1 MVQQGCERWEH
12 WNKYG
17 LAAELEVFNLS
28 GSSSKRE
35 RSMSPAAGSSRWSPT
50 TEQLMIL
57 EELYRSGIRTP
68 SASQIQQITTHL
80 SFYGRIE
87 GKNVF
92 YWFQNHKARD
102 RQKLRR
108 KLSKQLQLQQQQLQL
123 HHCQMN
129 QDITNHFGGTFAYT
143 TPRSTTQDFP
153 FFNSPTLLFQGEAAN
168 TSEQALCCKWS
179 VHNPQCNLVEK
190 KEVTFCNYGWTL
202 VDVNQASSCCTRPL
216 KTLDLFPLTTTR
228 INEDCTTTP
237 PKEL

>member
-1 MVQQGCERWEH
+1 M
-12 WNKYG
+12 
-17 LAAELEVFNLS
+17 A
-28 GSSSKRE
+28 
-35 RSMSPAAGSSRWSPT
+35 PAGSSRWSPT

-108 KLSKQLQLQQQQLQL
+108 KLNKQLQLQQQLQL
-123 HHCQMN
+123 HNYQLIN
-129 QDITNHFGGTFAYT
+129 QDIMMRSNHFFGNYLCYPTHHG
-143 TPRSTTQDFP
+143 SGTQDISLS
-153 FFNSPTLLFQGEAAN
+153 NSSSGLFFQGGAEN
-168 TSEQALCCKWS
+168 TSERGINYEWGM
-179 VHNPQCNLVEK
+179 HNPHQSLVEK
-190 KEVTFCNYGWTL
+190 KDMTVCNYGTWTL
-202 VDVNQASSCCTRPL
+202 MDANDQSSSCCTRPL

-228 INEDCTTTP
+228 DRENCTTP
-237 PKEL
+237 HHQPSSSCDNI

>member
-1 MVQQGCERWEH
+1 
-12 WNKYG
+12 
-17 LAAELEVFNLS
+17 
-28 GSSSKRE
+28 
-35 RSMSPAAGSSRWSPT
+35 MSPPGSSRWSPT

-108 KLSKQLQLQQQQLQL
+108 KLNKQLQLQQQQQQQQHHQQHQQQLQG
-123 HHCQMN
+123 HHCQLNHDNMM
-129 QDITNHFGGTFAYT
+129 ISNHFVGGTFGY
-143 TPRSTTQDFP
+143 PFGSSTQDFSL
-153 FFNSPTLLFQGEAAN
+153 FNSPSLLFEGSYAAN
-168 TSEQALCCKWS
+168 TSEGPINSKW
-179 VHNPQCNLVEK
+179 NGYNNQQNLVEK
-190 KEVTFCNYGWTL
+190 KEIAFNNYGWNSL
-202 VDVNQASSCCTRPL
+202 MENVNHEPPSCCTKPL

-228 INEDCTTTP
+228 IKED
-237 PKEL
+237 

>member
-1 MVQQGCERWEH
+1 
-12 WNKYG
+12 
-17 LAAELEVFNLS
+17 
-28 GSSSKRE
+28 
-35 RSMSPAAGSSRWSPT
+35 MSPAGSSRWSPT

-108 KLSKQLQLQQQQLQL
+108 KLSKQLQLQQQQLQV
-123 HHCQMN
+123 HHCQLN
-129 QDITNHFGGTFAYT
+129 PDIPNHYVGTFGYT
-143 TPRSTTQDFP
+143 PCSSTQDFP
-153 FFNSPTLLFQGEAAN
+153 FYNPPTFLYQGGSAN
-168 TSEQALCCKWS
+168 TSEQAFNYAWN
-179 VHNPQCNLVEK
+179 VHNLQSNLVEK
-190 KEVTFCNYGWTL
+190 EEVTFNNNGWSTP
-202 VDVNQASSCCTRPL
+202 VDVNNQESSCCTSRPL

-228 INEDCTTTP
+228 TSEDCTTP
-237 PKEL
+237 PK

>member
-1 MVQQGCERWEH
+1 
-12 WNKYG
+12 
-17 LAAELEVFNLS
+17 
-28 GSSSKRE
+28 
-35 RSMSPAAGSSRWSPT
+35 MSPAGSSRWSPT

-108 KLSKQLQLQQQQLQL
+108 KLTKQLQLQQQQQQQQFQL
-123 HHCQMN
+123 HHHCQQLN
-129 QDITNHFGGTFAYT
+129 QDHITNHFVGSFGYSTA
-143 TPRSTTQDFP
+143 RSTTHDFS
-153 FFNSPTLLFQGEAAN
+153 FFNSPSLIFQGGAAN
-168 TSEQALCCKWS
+168 TPEQALSCKWN
-179 VHNPQCNLVEK
+179 VHNPQSNLVEN
-190 KEVTFCNYGWTL
+190 KEMAFCNYGWTL
-202 VDVNQASSCCTRPL
+202 VDVDNQASSCCTTRPL

-228 INEDCTTTP
+228 INEDCTATP
-237 PKEL
+237 PK

>member
-1 MVQQGCERWEH
+1 
-12 WNKYG
+12 
-17 LAAELEVFNLS
+17 
-28 GSSSKRE
+28 
-35 RSMSPAAGSSRWSPT
+35 MSPATGSSRWSPT

-108 KLSKQLQLQQQQLQL
+108 KLTKQLQLQQQQQQQQLQL
-123 HHCQMN
+123 HHCQLN
-129 QDITNHFGGTFAYT
+129 QDITNHYVAYP
-143 TPRSTTQDFP
+143 PRSTTQDFP
-153 FFNSPTLLFQGEAAN
+153 FFNSPTLLFQGRAAN
-168 TSEQALCCKWS
+168 TSEQAFNCKWS
-179 VHNPQCNLVEK
+179 VYNNPQSNLVEK
-190 KEVTFCNYGWTL
+190 KETTFCNYGWTTL
-202 VDVNQASSCCTRPL
+202 VDAYQASSCCTRPL

-228 INEDCTTTP
+228 INEDCTTP
-237 PKEL
+237 PK

>member
-1 MVQQGCERWEH
+1 
-12 WNKYG
+12 
-17 LAAELEVFNLS
+17 
-28 GSSSKRE
+28 
-35 RSMSPAAGSSRWSPT
+35 MSPTASSRWSPT

-108 KLSKQLQLQQQQLQL
+108 KLNKQMQLQQQQQQQQQLQV
-123 HHCQMN
+123 HHCQINHDNNVMIN
-129 QDITNHFGGTFAYT
+129 NNHFVGTFGYPFGSITQDI
-143 TPRSTTQDFP
+143 S
-153 FFNSPTLLFQGEAAN
+153 FFNSPSLLFEGVAAN
-168 TSEQALCCKWS
+168 TSEGRVNCKRNCYNQQS
-179 VHNPQCNLVEK
+179 LVEK
-190 KEVTFCNYGWTL
+190 NDNIALSNYGWKL
-202 VDVNQASSCCTRPL
+202 VDVNHETSSCCTRPL

-228 INEDCTTTP
+228 IKEDCTTST
-237 PKEL
+237 KTQNSM

>member
-1 MVQQGCERWEH
+1 FPVSR
-12 WNKYG
+12 N
-17 LAAELEVFNLS
+17 
-28 GSSSKRE
+28 SSHRE
-35 RSMSPAAGSSRWSPT
+35 RNMSPATGSSRWSPT

-108 KLSKQLQLQQQQLQL
+108 KLTKQLQLQQQQQQQQLQL
-123 HHCQMN
+123 HHCQLN
-129 QDITNHFGGTFAYT
+129 QDITNHYVAYPPPILEVMEKLNNVCFSTFFISYV
-143 TPRSTTQDFP
+143 
-153 FFNSPTLLFQGEAAN
+153 QGRAAN
-168 TSEQALCCKWS
+168 TSEQAFNCKWS
-179 VHNPQCNLVEK
+179 VYNNPQSNLVEK
-190 KEVTFCNYGWTL
+190 KETTFCNYGWTTL
-202 VDVNQASSCCTRPL
+202 VDAYQASSCCTRPL

-228 INEDCTTTP
+228 INEDCTTP
-237 PKEL
+237 PK

>member
-1 MVQQGCERWEH
+1 
-12 WNKYG
+12 
-17 LAAELEVFNLS
+17 
-28 GSSSKRE
+28 
-35 RSMSPAAGSSRWSPT
+35 MSPPGSSRWSPT

-108 KLSKQLQLQQQQLQL
+108 KLNKQLQLQQQQQQQQQQLQV
-123 HHCQMN
+123 HHHFQLN
-129 QDITNHFGGTFAYT
+129 QDITNHFVGTFGY
-143 TPRSTTQDFP
+143 PPCSPTQDFS
-153 FFNSPTLLFQGEAAN
+153 FYNSATLLFQGGAAN
-168 TSEQALCCKWS
+168 TTEEALNCKWN
-179 VHNPQCNLVEK
+179 VYNPQSNLVEK
-190 KEVTFCNYGWTL
+190 KEMTLCNYGWTL

-228 INEDCTTTP
+228 IKEDCNTS
-237 PKEL
+237 KQL

>member
-1 MVQQGCERWEH
+1 
-12 WNKYG
+12 
-17 LAAELEVFNLS
+17 
-28 GSSSKRE
+28 
-35 RSMSPAAGSSRWSPT
+35 MSPAGSSRWSPT

-108 KLSKQLQLQQQQLQL
+108 KLTKQLQLQQQQLQL
-123 HHCQMN
+123 HHCHLTP
-129 QDITNHFGGTFAYT
+129 DITNHYFPYS
-143 TPRSTTQDFP
+143 PSSSTQDFP
-153 FFNSPTLLFQGEAAN
+153 FYNPPTFLFQGGSAN
-168 TSEQALCCKWS
+168 TSEQALNCAWN
-179 VHNPQCNLVEK
+179 VHNLQNNLVEK
-190 KEVTFCNYGWTL
+190 EEVTFYNNGWSTP
-202 VDVNQASSCCTRPL
+202 VDVNNQASSCCTSRPL

-228 INEDCTTTP
+228 TDEDSTTPP

>member
-1 MVQQGCERWEH
+1 
-12 WNKYG
+12 
-17 LAAELEVFNLS
+17 
-28 GSSSKRE
+28 
-35 RSMSPAAGSSRWSPT
+35 MSPPGSSRWSPT

-108 KLSKQLQLQQQQLQL
+108 KLNKQLQLQQQQQQQHQHQQQLQV
-123 HHCQMN
+123 HHYQLNHDNM
-129 QDITNHFGGTFAYT
+129 ISNHFVGTTFGSNA
-143 TPRSTTQDFP
+143 QDFS
-153 FFNSPTLLFQGEAAN
+153 FFNSPTSLLFEGSVAAN
-168 TSEQALCCKWS
+168 TSQGAMNCKWINGYNNNHQS
-179 VHNPQCNLVEK
+179 LVEK
-190 KEVTFCNYGWTL
+190 KDIALNNDWKL
-202 VDVNQASSCCTRPL
+202 VDNVNHETTSCCTKPI

-228 INEDCTTTP
+228 IKED
-237 PKEL
+237 